1 MISGGPAVGG
11 NHRHLLRMCGVRMTP
26 ELSNI
31 LISAKDLYLKAGR
44 HDLVEAVS
52 LEVSEGEIVSVIGP
66 NGAGKTSLLKLLLG
80 LYKPDRG
87 SIRRRL
93 GLRVGYLPQKT
104 SIDPVLPLSVAR
116 MMTLTE
122 SFSRKE
128 VETALAETG
137 VLSLID
143 EPVQTL
149 SGGEFQRMMLARA
162 LLREP
167 ELLVLDEPAQGV
179 DHLGEAELYGLIGKI
194 RDQRGCG
201 VLMVSHDLH
210 VVMAATDRVLCLN
223 RHLCCE
229 GEPQE
234 VTRHPEYLR
243 LFGMEAGSRLAVYS
257 HHHDHVHGLSG
268 NVETT
273 EFKQAP

>member
-1 MISGGPAVGG
+1 
-11 NHRHLLRMCGVRMTP
+11 MTP
-26 ELSNI
+26 ELPNI

-104 SIDPVLPLSVAR
+104 NIDPILPLSVAR

-128 VETALAETG
+128 VETALVETG

-243 LFGMEAGSRLAVYS
+243 LFGIEAGSRLAVYS

>member
-1 MISGGPAVGG
+1 
-11 NHRHLLRMCGVRMTP
+11 MTP
-26 ELSNI
+26 ELPNI

-44 HDLVEAVS
+44 NDLVEAVS

-104 SIDPVLPLSVAR
+104 NIDPILPLSVAR

-128 VETALAETG
+128 VETALEETG

>member
-1 MISGGPAVGG
+1 
-11 NHRHLLRMCGVRMTP
+11 MTP
-26 ELSNI
+26 ELPNI

-44 HDLVEAVS
+44 NDLVEAVS

-143 EPVQTL
+143 ERVQTL

-162 LLREP
+162 LLRP
-167 ELLVLDEPAQGV
+167 CWLLLLDEPFT
-179 DHLGEAELYGLIGKI
+179 GL
-194 RDQRGCG
+194 D
-201 VLMVSHDLH
+201 
-210 VVMAATDRVLCLN
+210 
-223 RHLCCE
+223 
-229 GEPQE
+229 
-234 VTRHPEYLR
+234 
-243 LFGMEAGSRLAVYS
+243 
-257 HHHDHVHGLSG
+257 
-268 NVETT
+268 ETT
-273 EFKQAP
+273 RERIKGRIEPWLEGRTCVFAAHSADAMPQADETLSLDHHREH

>member
-1 MISGGPAVGG
+1 
-11 NHRHLLRMCGVRMTP
+11 MTP
-26 ELSNI
+26 ELPNI

-44 HDLVEAVS
+44 NDLVEAVS

-104 SIDPVLPLSVAR
+104 NIDPILPLSVAR

-122 SFSRKE
+122 SFSQKE